1 MSYFERA
8 RFVDP
13 YGRAVD
19 DTKDAFVG
27 QGFSLLSQ
35 VDVRASL
42 GRELENGIDPTA
54 ILAFYVP
61 DIVGEHAR
69 HDPSATLALTFHVC
83 VHASS
88 GEASVEC
95 LHPALHSLGEDLA
108 PFHHAL
114 EPLTDRVR
122 AALAALAGS
131 EPAEEST

>member
-1 MSYFERA
+1 MSYFERVHFA
-8 RFVDP
+8 DP
-13 YGRAVD
+13 YGRAVE

-42 GRELENGIDPTA
+42 GRELDTGIDPTA

-61 DIVGEHAR
+61 DIVEEHAR
-69 HDPSATLALTFHVC
+69 HDSSATLALTFHVSI
-83 VHASS
+83 HASS

-108 PFHHAL
+108 PFHHVV
-114 EPLTDRVR
+114 EPLTNRVR
-122 AALAALAGS
+122 AALAALASSGH
-131 EPAEEST
+131 AEEST